1 MPLNPMEN
9 PMENPIKPPFSYG
22 FPMVFPWIGGFLLEP
37 GQTGSRYTCANDL
50 STRDWQK
57 VPELSGSWARP
68 AWKLRETGTEFGK
81 YDDLLEKNME
91 NMMIYWKYMGNMV
104 IYGCLPSGN
113 LLQFANWKPWPL
125 K

>member
-1 MPLNPMEN
+1 MD
-9 PMENPIKPPFSYG
+9 Y
-22 FPMVFPWIGGFLLEP
+22 LEP
-37 GQTGSRYTCANDL
+37 GSRYTCANDL